1 MAISEE
7 TRIQDNLKKLTPLS
21 VDQLVQLHTIELDA
35 IARFAGTTDELETA
49 LGFLRLGFQIGW
61 KPLLIIHSKK
71 TVRKYEQILGINSR
85 EYFPE
90 VTASSERIRGYKI
103 AKTLTNF
110 WKAVSGETKIEGR
123 REISD

>member
-1 MAISEE
+1 MAMSEE

-61 KPLLIIHSKK
+61 KPLMIIHSKK
-71 TVRKYEQILGINSR
+71 TGRKYEQILGINSR

>member
-1 MAISEE
+1 MSEE

-21 VDQLVQLHTIELDA
+21 VDQLVQLQTIELNA
-35 IARFAGTTDELETA
+35 IARFAGTTDELESA

-61 KPLLIIHSKK
+61 KPLMIIHSKK

-85 EYFPE
+85 EFFPDE
-90 VTASSERIRGYKI
+90 TVCSERLMGYML
-103 AKTLTNF
+103 AKKLTNF

-123 REISD
+123 REIS

>member
-21 VDQLVQLHTIELDA
+21 VDQLIQLQTIELDA
-35 IARFAGTTDELETA
+35 IARFVGTTDELETA

-61 KPLLIIHSKK
+61 KPLMIIHSKK

-85 EYFPE
+85 EFFPE
-90 VTASSERIRGYKI
+90 ETASSERIMGFKI
-103 AKTLTNF
+103 AKKLSNF

-123 REISD
+123 REIS